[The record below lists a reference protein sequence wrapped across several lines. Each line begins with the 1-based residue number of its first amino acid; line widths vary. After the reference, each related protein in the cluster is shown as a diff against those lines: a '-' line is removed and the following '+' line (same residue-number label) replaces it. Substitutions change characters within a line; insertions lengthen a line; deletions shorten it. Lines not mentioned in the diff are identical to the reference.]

1 MKGFNKARLRAFIQR
16 RKINAMGLL
25 MITFVCALITVVCAI
40 QGFDRTSILG
50 VVTILLVVLCFIQ
63 EIKAGDFDFLASEY
77 KRTFGTVNSS
87 ALASLKDQND
97 KARTPTR

>member
-40 QGFDRTSILG
+40 QGFSRTSILS
-50 VVTILLVVLCFIQ
+50 VITILLVVLCFIQ
-63 EIKAGDFDFLASEY
+63 EIKLRKGY
-77 KRTFGTVNSS
+77 RTIKSFKGSRKKKN
-87 ALASLKDQND
+87 A
-97 KARTPTR
+97 